1 MECLLFL
8 GVRSELFL
16 MSYQS
21 IPFLIFT
28 LVVLVLYYALGRK
41 AQKWLLLAANLVFLY
56 ATGWEHIPFLLLSL
70 LVSFLTGRKMGSI
83 YDKADAQLA
92 ACQDKAEKKQIRA
105 DSKKDAKK
113 FLIIGLIVVIGMLA
127 VIKIAGFAIGA
138 YNEGKKAA
146 QQINF
151 FMPLGISY
159 YTFMAVS
166 YMLDIFWKK
175 AKAEKNIVSYGAFLC
190 FFPHIVQGPID
201 RYNTVQKSLN
211 EGVGFDFKNITLG
224 IQLAMWGFFKKMV
237 IADRMSVVVNTVFGN
252 HAEYAGSILLIAAIF
267 SAFEMYCNFSG
278 CMDIVRGVAQMMGI
292 TLAQNFDRPFFS
304 KGTSEFWRRWH
315 MTLGAFFRDY
325 VYMPIS
331 ISPKINGLIKTVRE
345 KHGVRL
351 SKALGVVIPGAVV
364 WVLTGLWLGTGV
376 NYVAWGIYWFLL
388 TTLSAIFEP
397 EFKKLSQRI
406 HLNTESKVWQVVRMV
421 RTFLLFV
428 ISRVLTSVTDL
439 SDSMAIFG
447 GIFSRFNPGAL
458 FDGTVFNLGLKPFD
472 FFFGI
477 AMILVLW
484 AVSLLQNKGSIRQML
499 NKWHIIPR
507 WVIWFAL
514 LLIILLLGMYG
525 PGFEASAFTYG
536 KF

>member
-1 MECLLFL
+1 
-8 GVRSELFL
+8 

-28 LVVLVLYYALGRK
+28 FAVVALYYLLGRK

-201 RYNTVQKSLN
+201 RYNTVQKTLN

-237 IADRMSVVVNTVFGN
+237 IADRMSVMVNTVFGN

-267 SAFEMYCNFSG
+267 SAFELYCNFSG
-278 CMDIVRGVAQMMGI
+278 CIDIVRGVAQMMGI
-292 TLAQNFDRPFFS
+292 TLAKNFDRPFFS
-304 KGTSEFWRRWH
+304 KSTSEFWRRWH

-331 ISPKINGLIKTVRE
+331 ISPKLTAFLKKIKE
-345 KHGVRL
+345 KFGIGL
-351 SKALGVVIPGAVV
+351 SKALMVIIPSFVV
-364 WVLTGLWLGTGV
+364 WLLTGLWHGTGL
-376 NYVAWGIYWFLL
+376 NYVLWGIYWFILIAFS
-388 TTLSAIFEP
+388 TVFAAPIKNF
-397 EFKKLSQRI
+397 SQKI
-406 HLNTESKVWQVVRMV
+406 HLNTESKLWQVVRMV

-428 ISRVLTSVTDL
+428 FSRILTSVDTLED
-439 SDSMAIFG
+439 FG
-447 GIFSRFNPGAL
+447 GILSGIFTRFQPAAL
-458 FDGTVFNLGLKPFD
+458 FDGTLFTLGLKHFD

-477 AMILVLW
+477 AMVLVLW
-484 AVSLLQNKGSIRQML
+484 VVSLLQNNGSVREML
-499 NKWHIIPR
+499 GKWNVVPR
-507 WVIWFAL
+507 WAVWF
-514 LLIILLLGMYG
+514 ILLLVILLFGMYG

>member
-1 MECLLFL
+1 
-8 GVRSELFL
+8 

-21 IPFLIFT
+21 ISFLIFT
-28 LVVLVLYYALGRK
+28 FIVLILYYALGRK
-41 AQKWLLLAANLVFLY
+41 AQKWVLLGANLVFLY
-56 ATGWEHIPFLLLSL
+56 ATGWQHIPFLLVSL
-70 LVSFLTGRKMGSI
+70 LVSYLTGRKMGSI
-83 YDKADAQLA
+83 YDAADVQLA
-92 ACQDKAEKKQIRA
+92 ACQDKTEKKQIRA
-105 DSKKDAKK
+105 DSKKQAKK
-113 FLIIGLIVVIGMLA
+113 FLVIGLIVVIGML
-127 VIKIAGFAIGA
+127 VLIKVAGFAIGA

-146 QQINF
+146 QQIDF

-175 AKAEKNIVSYGAFLC
+175 AKAEKNLVSYGAFLC

-201 RYNTVQKSLN
+201 RYNTVQKTLN
-211 EGVGFDFKNITLG
+211 EGVSIRFENISRG

-237 IADRMSVVVNTVFGN
+237 IADRMSVVVSTVFGN
-252 HAEYAGSILLIAAIF
+252 HAEYAGSILLLTAIF

-315 MTLGAFFRDY
+315 ITLGAFFRDY
-325 VYMPIS
+325 VYMPLS
-331 ISPKINGLIKTVRE
+331 ISPKVNGLIKKVRE

-364 WVLTGLWLGTGV
+364 WLLTGLWHGTGV
-376 NYVAWGIYWFLL
+376 NYVVWGIYWFLL

-397 EFKKLSQRI
+397 EFKKLSEKI
-406 HLNTESKVWQVVRMV
+406 HLNTEGKAWQVVRMV

-428 ISRVLTSVTDL
+428 ISRVLTSV
-439 SDSMAIFG
+439 DSIADSFGIFG
-447 GIFSRFNPGAL
+447 GIFTRFNPGAL
-458 FDGTVFNLGLKPFD
+458 FDGTLFTLGLKPFD
-472 FFFGI
+472 FLFGI

-484 AVSLLQNKGSIRQML
+484 GVSLWQNKGSVREALGKQNAVL
-499 NKWHIIPR
+499 R
-507 WVIWFAL
+507 WAVWFVL
-514 LLIILLLGMYG
+514 LFIILLFGMYG